1 MSDLEVPGLEM
12 HRMALKD
19 MGIELAASADIIDQV
34 ASGSTSAVA
43 TMSGAIAAQ
52 SSSHQLEDHSLESV
66 LRYFADA
73 YAEAWEISFN
83 VDDGGADL
91 VFGDCA
97 VRDICRDAG
106 EELGSSLCALFH
118 GFMVGYLHQLVEG
131 RKRSR
136 FTIETVGEE
145 CQIRI
150 DVA

>member
-1 MSDLEVPGLEM
+1 MSDFVIPSLEM
-12 HRMALKD
+12 HRRALKD
-19 MGIELAASADIIDQV
+19 IGIELAASADVIDKV

-43 TMSGAIAAQ
+43 TLSGAFAAQ
-52 SSSHQLEDHSLESV
+52 NRPNELDDHSLESV
-66 LRYFADA
+66 LRCFAEA

-97 VRDICRDAG
+97 IRDICRDAG
-106 EELGSSLCALFH
+106 EELGGSLCALFH

-131 RKRSR
+131 MKRGR
-136 FTIETVGEE
+136 FTIEMVEGE
-145 CQIRI
+145 CRIRI